1 MNLPIETLL
10 ILAAVSQQASE
21 HMLGS
26 FLQGYQ
32 MKFASLGMGVV
43 TAFVFWVL
51 DLQGMAAYSYLSVAA
66 LGVLAGLGSN
76 VVHGLIEKFTP
87 AANAKPLLGVLA
99 KPKD

>member
-1 MNLPIETLL
+1 MNLPVETLL
-10 ILAAVSQQASE
+10 ILAAISQQASE
-21 HMLGS
+21 HLLGS

-43 TAFVFWVL
+43 TAFVFWAL
-51 DLQGMAAYSYLSVAA
+51 DLQGMAAYSVVSTAA
-66 LGVLAGLGSN
+66 LGVMAGLGSN
-76 VVHGLIEKFTP
+76 FVHGLIEKLAP